1 MIDAVGDYLE
11 SQGIAR
17 SVTYYQDAPPA
28 EPETP
33 AEPIKIEVGQIWA
46 DTSSEPY
53 VYYSWDGTK
62 WAPLGPQDAVLHVA
76 FLDAEPVT
84 VVAVLDSGGWEP
96 EIDWPKDQPTC
107 QVRTRAYDYTTAHDL
122 AWAVHDL
129 LHSKSNLPLGDD
141 FRVLFSNA
149 MQAPMYI
156 GRNAEGHSE
165 FSVNFEFQL
174 VRLG

>member
-1 MIDAVGDYLE
+1 MAQRPLIDALGEYIE

-17 SVTYYQDAPPA
+17 SVAYYQDAAPESA
-28 EPETP
+28 EP
-33 AEPIKIEVGQIWA
+33 GQIWA

-53 VYYSWDGTK
+53 AYHSWDGAK
-62 WAPLGPQDAVLHVA
+62 WAPLGPQDAVLQVS

-107 QVRTRAYDYTTAHDL
+107 QVRTRARDYATAHDL

-129 LHSKSNLPLGDD
+129 LHAKSGLPLGPD

-149 MQAPMYI
+149 MQAPMHI